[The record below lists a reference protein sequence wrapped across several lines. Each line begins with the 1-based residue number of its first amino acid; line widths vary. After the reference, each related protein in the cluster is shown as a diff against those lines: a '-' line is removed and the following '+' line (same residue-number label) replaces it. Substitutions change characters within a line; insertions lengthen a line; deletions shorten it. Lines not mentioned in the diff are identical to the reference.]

1 MKLDICSITYQKI
14 YSNNHYNLIL
24 EDEEKHQNENEHS
37 HSHSELEGIDKTIGF
52 SLVLGMFYHCHR

>member
-1 MKLDICSITYQKI
+1 MIYQKI
-14 YSNNHYNLIL
+14 YSNNYYNLIL
-24 EDEEKHQNENEHS
+24 ENEEKHESENEHS

>member
-1 MKLDICSITYQKI
+1 MTYQKI

-24 EDEEKHQNENEHS
+24 EGEEKHESENEHS

-52 SLVLGMFYHCHR
+52 SLVLGMFYHYHKKRVNHLK